1 MFSAIYSFHC
11 SFERLISDGKNV
23 VADLD
28 VFGCKHGQSLLI
40 NIFFPNKKCIVII
53 DNLKIDTTIT

>member
-1 MFSAIYSFHC
+1 MTRLERGELFYICLLMVVFAMFSAIYSFHC

-28 VFGCKHGQSLLI
+28 VFGCKRGQSY
-40 NIFFPNKKCIVII
+40 
-53 DNLKIDTTIT
+53 